1 MATPPVIVLP
11 PQGSDRTDPWTH
23 PELYDG
29 ITLRRVFAYGLDV
42 AILAALAVGLWI
54 VGTFLTVLSFGLLFP
69 VKVFALALLPLAYH
83 IGMLASS
90 GAATLGMRAMG
101 LRLVSTAPDTDQWD
115 GRPTLVQAAIQ
126 VVCFFGSVALTG
138 ALVLL
143 VVLFNA
149 RRRTLHDWLA
159 GTVVVRDT
167 AWRHGAG

>member
-11 PQGSDRTDPWTH
+11 PRGNDRTDPWTH

-29 ITLRRVFAYGLDV
+29 VTLRRMFAYGLDV

-69 VKVFALALLPLAYH
+69 VKVFALALLPLVYH
-83 IGMLASS
+83 IGLLASS
-90 GAATLGMRAMG
+90 GAATLGMRLMG

-138 ALVLL
+138 ALILL

-159 GTVVVRDT
+159 GTVVVRDM

>member
-1 MATPPVIVLP
+1 MATPPIIVLP
-11 PQGSDRTDPWTH
+11 PRNNDSTDPWAH

-29 ITLRRVFAYGLDV
+29 VTLRRVFAYGLDV

-69 VKVFALALLPLAYH
+69 VKVLALALLPLVYH
-83 IGMLASS
+83 IGLLASS
-90 GAATLGMRAMG
+90 GAATLGMRLMG
-101 LRLVSTAPDTDQWD
+101 LRLVSTAQDSAQWD

-126 VVCFFGSVALTG
+126 VICFYGSVALTG
-138 ALVLL
+138 ALILL

-159 GTVVVRDT
+159 GTVVIRDM
-167 AWRHGAG
+167 AWRQGAG